1 MKRILVVYYSL
12 SGHTEFV
19 AQQLAAQ
26 CQADLEPIK
35 DRHSRRGAL
44 GYLRSVLEALFG
56 GRPAIER
63 ARRRPGNYDLVIL
76 GTPVWAWNVA
86 SPLRTWLERHRNE
99 LKHVALFCTC
109 GGSGH
114 AKVLNDLER
123 LCGHAAQARLV
134 MTERA
139 IGQCQSDPAFR
150 RFLQDIGRE
159 PPSRSSLP
167 STPDQAT
174 A

>member
-26 CQADLEPIK
+26 CHADLEPIK
-35 DRHSRRGAL
+35 DRHSRQGAL

-56 GRPAIER
+56 TRPAIER
-63 ARRRPGNYDLVIL
+63 ARRRPADYDLVIL
-76 GTPVWAWNVA
+76 GTPVWFWNVA
-86 SPLRTWLERHRNE
+86 SPLRTWLERHRHE
-99 LKHVALFCTC
+99 LDHVAVFCTC

-114 AKVLNDLER
+114 AKVLDDLER
-123 LCGHAAQARLV
+123 LCGRAAQARLV
-134 MTERA
+134 LTERA
-139 IGQCQSDPAFR
+139 IGQCQNDPAFR
-150 RFLQDIGRE
+150 RFLRDIGRE
-159 PPSRSSLP
+159 PSVKRSLP
-167 STPDQAT
+167 DAPDQAT